1 MPAQN
6 FKRLALAFD
15 SGWVDYPYS
24 YRLDIDEQAYA
35 VWQASGAADTRSKVW
50 RLPEGV
56 VDELCE
62 WTADLKVQPADD
74 DQMVIDAP
82 CIRLTVQFRDGTV
95 FKGVHYPPVPEDPPA
110 WVGLASMIEEAA
122 GVDELV
128 RPMWKRLADQARHLS
143 DADRARLITRLR
155 EQPDL
160 PAFLKRA

>member
-1 MPAQN
+1 MPARN

-24 YRLDIDEQAYA
+24 YRLDIDGAGCA
-35 VWQASGAADTRSKVW
+35 VWQASGAVDVVSRAW
-50 RLPEGV
+50 RIPEGIMDDLCGWELPSGD
-56 VDELCE
+56 DEG
-62 WTADLKVQPADD
+62 DLVL
-74 DQMVIDAP
+74 DAP
-82 CIRLTVQFRDGTV
+82 CIRLTVQFCDGTV
-95 FKGVHYPPVPEDPPA
+95 FKGVHYDCTGDAPA
-110 WVGLASMIEEAA
+110 WVDLASMIEEAA